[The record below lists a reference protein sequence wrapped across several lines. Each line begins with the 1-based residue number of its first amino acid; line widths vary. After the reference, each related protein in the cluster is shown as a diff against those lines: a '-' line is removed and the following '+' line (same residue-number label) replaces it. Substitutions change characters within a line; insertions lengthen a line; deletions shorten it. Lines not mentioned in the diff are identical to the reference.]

1 MAAQSV
7 AVNLAGSSVWAPF
20 KDLNFAVEAVLLNK
34 DVEAVPDFVAALR
47 RHKPDFASLLQNPA
61 RSAQHR
67 DAVAKASKEGIRV
80 VGQTAPQVLP
90 QSIVDEALIISD
102 MLELNEL
109 VSLELLLAGQQQ
121 QPLFPELT
129 RGLVAVLLYYD
140 GRRALVNSLRTLV
153 QVTEGRTW
161 TLGLNTDVVATVTKY
176 TDGLKDEDGVFMK
189 VMDLL
194 EKLDLARELDM
205 LQRSKALGGPRY
217 RKQVTDMIQ
226 ETHQSLAE
234 IVFCWSCQTVLS
246 KEEALRLLKFVAS
259 SADTAG
265 DGSLHGV
272 TLTVLMALLY
282 VMDVSV
288 LQTCE
293 DSSKEI
299 DKLPL
304 VQNPDVAVALHRH
317 LSSDAAW
324 KIEGL
329 RAVVCFAWALTLR
342 TFSQF
347 PLVSVEPELAACLE
361 DDERTMDA
369 ALEGRA
375 FPSLLH
381 LVVRSPLL
389 HREEFFLKRMH
400 GLLVDFI
407 VLMPLRVKEL
417 RNQGDETARIVS
429 AYLNDGLAPPSTLT
443 RHFEH
448 LLELIAEVYAKDP
461 LELRLSEQYW
471 CPGDVSDH
479 SYAPKPSQ
487 RQVALFKFLRF
498 SGDLLP
504 PSLFTPYVSVLT
516 SLAQSRTGA
525 HHCFNL
531 LKNNGRYSTG
541 PQESLVSWDH
551 FFGSLRSYYNS
562 LRQEGPL
569 SVESHLYRPPFPRG
583 ISSVEV
589 KALIAVLQ
597 LVETVVHWDEV
608 ARITLAENPHHVPLA
623 LLVHLVGCGVAPE
636 LKAAFL
642 GTLSAFATSPEVALK
657 IWQCLEGA
665 QILPV
670 RQGGLAP
677 NPPPGIQ
684 TELEEVEARNEEFP
698 ITRALLKLVSALVDH
713 PLPSSAH
720 GAALLRSGL
729 DPYMDFVR
737 DAVFLKFHIRAYKQE
752 EEKWEVARLC
762 LEIIEKLL
770 RKHGVGPGIDA
781 AKLLASDTPPLG
793 TQVAFNLLAHLLQD
807 GTFLR
812 LILFVLDEGAR
823 QLETYLPFPGQKQLE
838 EAALLSLR
846 ILHLALLQQEPFLHQ
861 VRNSNAALIVSS
873 MNQLLMAANPRTGRP
888 DYGLVISQYV
898 TYNTFLP
905 WHTLVASRILL
916 LLCGQSKMAE
926 HLATAFTFEKMQG
939 LRLIH
944 GFAES
949 LDVDLGPDPPAGN
962 ERDWTLRE
970 VRTASSHTLLK
981 MLLSCLEHPVL
992 NVGHYLLGFDIKR
1005 SIAKT
1010 TLQEPG
1016 VLGSARTCLHA
1027 ILSFLDNSSEARVP
1041 GGPPSVVE
1049 LGYKLVYVL
1058 CANPATTEPTM
1069 RYLRSTR
1076 DFFYKHLQK
1085 QPKRYLKSHGDTD
1098 VKLLM
1103 QQSWF
1108 LRAVALELRVTASQ
1122 NQRSH
1127 IQRLVTLLLEDN
1139 PQLLTCPIDGA
1150 AELSSFLS
1158 SSASMRPSAFA
1169 GTLRRKL
1176 LKLLDAV
1183 DTMKHTVPSAP
1194 TWEYLDSVELER
1206 ALAECEYQEPGG
1218 PIMIDVGAV
1227 HQRLLEASA
1236 KLQGFVAL
1244 GQKSMVVQEVKAV
1257 LQYTLAKNRC
1267 CQGSFAKRHYFLAW
1281 QQLVEVVVTV
1291 CPQDIFGGDL
1301 KIQVLLEVAQEL
1313 LRRLLDGNSLTDLLA
1328 PSSGVLLVLMAAL
1341 HHCLLTMGHLLR
1353 MSGRRADHSN
1363 VLTHLMPNR
1372 STAQDTALQ
1381 VSLTTYSSSILA
1393 VLKSLLECLIQTG
1406 SGFQRVRAN
1415 YYGSLL
1421 NLLRVVHRSPE
1432 TQGAPG
1438 GGVDRVFEDSSSDG
1452 ERLRKSHAEAL
1463 FSYGEQLMEV
1473 VCRDVCGSHE
1483 ITQMLSLAALDAVV
1497 SLDTHGHWLS
1507 YLCRK
1512 GYLHHLTDGVSS
1524 ADADI
1529 RTVLVKG
1536 SSKGSSLRSLY
1547 VLESKLSLLTRLA
1560 ASPAGAQALL
1570 ESGLVGKLAE
1580 CEALDLYPSIAG
1592 GLPDLASRWP
1602 CPPATKCYQ
1611 QLFVPVAQL
1620 LLSIAASLGPGH
1632 KEAGFQVRNFL
1643 GAHAQVFS
1651 AMLQPRNLEN
1661 SDLTALEEAA
1671 LASALVAVLADGAED
1686 DDDVA
1691 LLEHQGHLRMLQNQ
1705 MLSLLSW
1712 LVPEADAA
1720 SQLPHERILRL
1731 RISCSVFRFC
1741 SSLCRLAGAKD
1752 RKWFRILFA
1761 PTASVEAPP
1770 RSGRSGVSGVIAA
1783 PPPGL
1788 GLLVRA
1794 LLAYSAEAQRT
1805 AVARDCLARKLAALD
1820 DLGSAELA
1828 ELLLAADQD
1837 QPSSLQP
1844 GKLREAARRQIGR
1857 EAALAKKELSLLTVA
1872 VEQALF
1878 LLWRHLE
1885 YFLVQCVPS
1894 GRAKR
1899 GLVRPA
1905 EGQFGTPMREG
1916 TLGRVPASEA
1926 VTVEDVEALKA
1937 DVKATLNDAFFRGVQ
1952 VRESYLREESASSSN
1967 PRFFE
1972 ALLRRLKRLATLQA
1986 H

>member
-7 AVNLAGSSVWAPF
+7 AVNLGGSSVWAPY

-61 RSAQHR
+61 RNSQHR
-67 DAVAKASKEGIRV
+67 EAVAKASKEGIYV

-90 QSIVDEALIISD
+90 QSVVDEALIISD

-194 EKLDLARELDM
+194 EKMDLAKELDM

-234 IVFCWSCQTVLS
+234 IVFCWSCQTVLT
-246 KEEALRLLKFVAS
+246 KEEALRLLKFVES
-259 SADTAG
+259 SGDTSG

-304 VQNPDVAVALHRH
+304 VQNPDVAVALHRQ
-317 LSSDAAW
+317 LSLDAAW

-329 RAVVCFAWALTLR
+329 RAVVGFAWALTLR

-347 PLVSVEPELAACLE
+347 QLVSVEPDLAACLE
-361 DDERTMDA
+361 EDERTMDTA
-369 ALEGRA
+369 IEGRA
-375 FPSLLH
+375 FPMLLH
-381 LVVRSPLL
+381 LVVRSPML
-389 HREEFFLKRMH
+389 HRDEFFLKRMH
-400 GLLVDFI
+400 GLVADFI
-407 VLMPLRVKEL
+407 VLMPLKVKEL

-429 AYLNDGLAPPSTLT
+429 AYLNDGLAPPATLA

-461 LELRLSEQYW
+461 LQLRLSQEYW
-471 CPGDVSDH
+471 CPSDLSDH

-487 RQVALFKFLRF
+487 RQVALFKFLRL

-516 SLAQSRTGA
+516 SLAQSRSGA

-541 PQESLVSWDH
+541 PQGSLVSWDH

-569 SVESHLYRPPFPRG
+569 TVESHLYRPSFPRG

-597 LVETVVHWDEV
+597 LVETVVRWDEV
-608 ARITLAENPHHVPLA
+608 ARLTLADNPQHVPLT

-642 GTLSAFATSPEVALK
+642 ETLSAFAVSPEVALK

-670 RQGGLAP
+670 RQAGLAS

-698 ITRALLKLVSALVDH
+698 ITRALLKLLSALVDH
-713 PLPSSAH
+713 PLPPSGH

-737 DAVFLKFHIRAYKQE
+737 EAVFLKFHIRAYKQQ
-752 EEKWEVARLC
+752 EEKWEVAKLC

-770 RKHGVGPGIDA
+770 RKHGVGPGIDSA
-781 AKLLASDTPPLG
+781 RLLTSEVLPLG

-807 GTFLR
+807 GGFLR
-812 LILFVLDEGAR
+812 LILFILDEGAR

-846 ILHLALLQQEPFLHQ
+846 ILHLVLLQQELFLQQ

-873 MNQLLMAANPRTGRP
+873 MDQLLMAANPRTGRP

-926 HLATAFTFEKMQG
+926 HLATAFTFEKTLG

-949 LDVDLGPDPPAGN
+949 LDVDLGSDPSAGN
-962 ERDWTLRE
+962 EKDWTVRE
-970 VRTASSHTLLK
+970 VRTASSLTLLK
-981 MLLSCLEHPVL
+981 MLLSCLEHPGL

-1016 VLGSARTCLHA
+1016 ILGFPRTCLHA
-1027 ILSFLDNSSEARVP
+1027 ILSFLDNSAESRVP

-1085 QPKRYLKSHGDTD
+1085 QPKRHLESQGDTD

-1108 LRAVALELRVTASQ
+1108 LRAVALELRVTAAQ

-1150 AELSSFLS
+1150 AELSSFLAS
-1158 SSASMRPSAFA
+1158 STPMHPNAFA

-1183 DTMKHTVPSAP
+1183 DTMKHSVPSAP

-1206 ALAECEYQEPGG
+1206 ALGECEYQEAGG
-1218 PIMIDVGAV
+1218 PVVIDVGAV

-1257 LQYTLAKNRC
+1257 LQYALAKNRC

-1291 CPQDIFGGDL
+1291 CPEDIFGGDL
-1301 KIQVLLEVAQEL
+1301 KMQVLLEVAQAL
-1313 LRRLLDGNSLTDLLA
+1313 LRRLLDGDSLADLLA

-1341 HHCLLTMGHLLR
+1341 HQCLLTMVPAYSSDFPRGD
-1353 MSGRRADHSN
+1353 A
-1363 VLTHLMPNR
+1363 
-1372 STAQDTALQ
+1372 AQDTTLQ
-1381 VSLTTYSSSILA
+1381 VSLMTYSSSILA

-1421 NLLRVVHRSPE
+1421 NLLRVVHRPPE
-1432 TQGAPG
+1432 SQRSSRG
-1438 GGVDRVFEDSSSDG
+1438 GMDRVFEDSSSDN

-1483 ITQMLSLAALDAVV
+1483 ITQMLSLAALDTVV
-1497 SLDTHGHWLS
+1497 SLDTHQHWLS

-1512 GYLHHLTDGVSS
+1512 GYLHHLIDGISS

-1529 RTVLVKG
+1529 RTLLVKG

-1580 CEALDLYPSIAG
+1580 CEALDLHPSIAG
-1592 GLPDLASRWP
+1592 GFPELAPASRWP
-1602 CPPATKCYQ
+1602 CPPATRCYQ

-1632 KEAGFQVRNFL
+1632 REAGFQMRNFL
-1643 GAHAQVFS
+1643 GAHARVFL
-1651 AMLQPRNLEN
+1651 AMLQPRNLTS
-1661 SDLTALEEAA
+1661 SDVEALEEAA
-1671 LASALVAVLADGAED
+1671 LASALVVVLADCEEEED
-1686 DDDVA
+1686 GMTS
-1691 LLEHQGHLRMLQNQ
+1691 LEQQGRLRMLQNQ

-1712 LVPEADAA
+1712 LVPDADSAAA
-1720 SQLPHERILRL
+1720 SRPPHERILRL
-1731 RISCSVFRFC
+1731 RVSCSVFRFC
-1741 SSLCRLAGAKD
+1741 SSLCRLTGAKD
-1752 RKWFRILFA
+1752 RKWCRTLFA
-1761 PTASVEAPP
+1761 PTVSVEAPP
-1770 RSGRSGVSGVIAA
+1770 RSGRGGTTGAVA

-1794 LLAYSAEAQRT
+1794 LLAYSSEAQRT
-1805 AVARDCLARKLAALD
+1805 AAACDGLVRKEAALD
-1820 DLGSAELA
+1820 DLGSTELA
-1828 ELLLAADQD
+1828 ELLSADED
-1837 QPSSLQP
+1837 LPSSLQP
-1844 GKLREAARRQIGR
+1844 GKLREAARRQIR
-1857 EAALAKKELSLLTVA
+1857 HEAELAKKELSLLTVA
-1872 VEQALF
+1872 IEQALF

-1894 GRAKR
+1894 GEIKR
-1899 GLVRPA
+1899 GLVRLTEPR
-1905 EGQFGTPMREG
+1905 FGTPTQADRLEASIG
-1916 TLGRVPASEA
+1916 ERSGHRGRRGGIENGCEDDLGRHFLPRRPS
-1926 VTVEDVEALKA
+1926 
-1937 DVKATLNDAFFRGVQ
+1937 Q
-1952 VRESYLREESASSSN
+1952 RELPPE
-1967 PRFFE
+1967 
-1972 ALLRRLKRLATLQA
+1972 
-1986 H
+1986 